1 MRYMLLPIVLLFLS
15 VAVTPQTSDQVVRAG
30 IVKDAVG
37 TIAGADKK
45 YAEVILNDLNE
56 YGGKIVAVDEDFF
69 ILEPK
74 KPKAQLKIK
83 VVSIGS
89 VPSNMRRRIKYS
101 DVIQIEGK
109 DVALSFVPDPASSPY
124 STWHEVSSI
133 SRGDFVQIHRS
144 PGGTIHGVLYRST
157 PNSLSLIRGNKE
169 IVISAAEITKVYRV
183 KGDTRSLAT
192 KILSGGK
199 LGAEISEGWLPIG
212 DPRASGHPVAVA
224 MGSVI
229 GASLFVLSIGKTQR
243 LLVYSR

>member
-74 KPKAQLKIK
+74 KPKTQLKIK

-124 STWHEVSSI
+124 S
-133 SRGDFVQIHRS
+133 
-144 PGGTIHGVLYRST
+144 
-157 PNSLSLIRGNKE
+157 
-169 IVISAAEITKVYRV
+169 
-183 KGDTRSLAT
+183 
-192 KILSGGK
+192 
-199 LGAEISEGWLPIG
+199 
-212 DPRASGHPVAVA
+212 
-224 MGSVI
+224 
-229 GASLFVLSIGKTQR
+229 
-243 LLVYSR
+243 